1 MWSDDPVRRL
11 ILCWALLVLIG
22 WKPVTGSR
30 PLPLMYFCSRPFVLD
45 HRKGTL
51 LIGKRKCLAMS
62 IFGPNS
68 FFPKTMLTL
77 WSLNRMKSPT
87 DVWLP
92 PQLFW
97 HRANLIYSRHLKL
110 VSLILVLNN
119 IINIIRF
126 GTTCKQKIIT
136 QRKLQKAQQSR
147 YFDCQ
152 HNFSKHW

>member
-1 MWSDDPVRRL
+1 MFNNFYQVIAAFVFDWVRL
-11 ILCWALLVLIG
+11 FCWLSTE
-22 WKPVTGSR
+22 WNF
-30 PLPLMYFCSRPFVLD
+30 Y
-45 HRKGTL
+45 
-51 LIGKRKCLAMS
+51 MS
-62 IFGPNS
+62 IYIHISIDNFNLQWWLSSKKKMPCHVHIWPI

-152 HNFSKHW
+152 VNFSKHW